1 MNAESVEMYTSTDQ
15 GLLLD
20 ELENSFQALQNY
32 LLSLEPDDW
41 KTDYGVR
48 FQGSI
53 ATIESEV
60 VELIQDYDD
69 HREEIQA
76 WVRS

>member
-1 MNAESVEMYTSTDQ
+1 MNAESVEMYASTDQ

-20 ELENSFQALQNY
+20 ELEDSFQALQNY

-41 KTDYGVR
+41 KTNYGVR

-53 ATIESEV
+53 ATIENEV
-60 VELIQDYDD
+60 AELIHDYDD
-69 HREEIQA
+69 HREEIRA
-76 WVRS
+76 LVKS